1 MNKPVAQ
8 LELVTAAK
16 VDTKPTDSADGVITN
31 AEPAKKTCALTVP
44 VSAESAD
51 FDWYDDDVIAV
62 REQRA
67 IAVYFNPAG
76 NIVIRQQTWPDEDPF
91 VVISP
96 DNLMLVIDRLCE
108 IAGIPAAGGSDR
120 P

>member
-8 LELVTAAK
+8 LELVTTA

-44 VSAESAD
+44 KSAESAD
-51 FDWYDDDVIAV
+51 FDWYADDVVAV

-67 IAVYFNPAG
+67 IAVYFNPAA
-76 NIVIRQQTWPDEDPF
+76 
-91 VVISP
+91 IS
-96 DNLMLVIDRLCE
+96 
-108 IAGIPAAGGSDR
+108 
-120 P
+120 

>member
-16 VDTKPTDSADGVITN
+16 VDTKPTDSVDGVITN

-44 VSAESAD
+44 ASAESAD
-51 FDWYDDDVIAV
+51 FDWYDDDVVVV
-62 REQRA
+62 REQRT

-76 NIVIRQQTWPDEDPF
+76 NIVT
-91 VVISP
+91 
-96 DNLMLVIDRLCE
+96 
-108 IAGIPAAGGSDR
+108 
-120 P
+120 